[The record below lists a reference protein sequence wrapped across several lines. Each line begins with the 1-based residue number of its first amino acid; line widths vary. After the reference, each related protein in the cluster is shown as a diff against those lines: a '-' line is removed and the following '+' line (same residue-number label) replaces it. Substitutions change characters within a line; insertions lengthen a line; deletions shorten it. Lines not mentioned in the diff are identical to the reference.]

1 MATFNDLIRSGKVKA
16 AYLKREA
23 ILKELNR
30 KVLNI
35 DELDKETPN
44 VRTFSRL
51 ETNANKSLDELKLIN
66 SELDILLANE
76 NHDISN
82 DESYIADQKQLR
94 KQEFLLFNAIEN
106 YIEVKLLK

>member
-23 ILKELNR
+23 TLKELSC

-35 DELDKETPN
+35 DELDKNNPK

-51 ETNANKSLDELKLIN
+51 EA
-66 SELDILLANE
+66 
-76 NHDISN
+76 
-82 DESYIADQKQLR
+82 
-94 KQEFLLFNAIEN
+94 
-106 YIEVKLLK
+106 